1 MNRFS
6 LKSLTRVLKTCHA
19 LWLPHRH
26 HVFHG
31 SPSKRGLPAVCWT
44 DPRSEPWTEFSW
56 ISVGDQMEVWGP
68 WPDLSC
74 SPVINQ
80 RDVQLRRK
88 LRLSPETRPFIYLF
102 FLMFSEHP
110 SLPCD
115 VLQPAQPAAAAAAA
129 LVDVSLLLHIVQMD
143 SLVWYKNENIW
154 LLGSASVKRGLW
166 GRCEVWRR
174 HKLKHCSYKQAMHEL
189 LALNVKL

>member
-1 MNRFS
+1 MNRKIKMHPHCSNFIVRLT
-6 LKSLTRVLKTCHA
+6 LKKRHEGAVRWTNSHLSRWLGCWRRVTLFGS
-19 LWLPHRH
+19 PHRY

-31 SPSKRGLPAVCWT
+31 SPSKRGLSAVCWT

-102 FLMFSEHP
+102 FLC
-110 SLPCD
+110 SLNIPPYPVMCCS
-115 VLQPAQPAAAAAAA
+115 QH
-129 LVDVSLLLHIVQMD
+129 SLLL
-143 SLVWYKNENIW
+143 
-154 LLGSASVKRGLW
+154 LL
-166 GRCEVWRR
+166 
-174 HKLKHCSYKQAMHEL
+174 L
-189 LALNVKL
+189 L